1 MSKDVQYVE
10 SITNRYSNRNQNG
23 RCNTIPL
30 ASNIRALQG
39 ANYSGT
45 QFEVYFKYFLRKA
58 RIEIEITNQKD

>member
-1 MSKDVQYVE
+1 MQYVE

-45 QFEVYFKYFLRKA
+45 QFEIYFKYERK
-58 RIEIEITNQKD
+58 EPNLECLYQH